1 MKGRIR
7 FRALIFSKENSNC
20 CVNFSSRFI
29 SCAKN
34 SFFFFFLDSLRTGK
48 ENVAREYDILRN
60 FECRVTMIRRFND
73 LEIEKRDKTR
83 RMTRSRK
90 FPQTRLRYTFFF
102 KLHGQRPP
110 PRPSNIRPLVHS
122 SSDLNCRFTRRQRV
136 FVRAIESPRDKP
148 DLPIIFSS
156 QRRFPSVAGR
166 RTDVVATPSQTS
178 GNPRRFHPTRYKTR
192 RQRDEHFR
200 LPFSREL
207 RISTSPPAEFHENR
221 DSASTEASVSDSIG
235 VWILSSSF
243 SFF

>member
-1 MKGRIR
+1 
-7 FRALIFSKENSNC
+7 
-20 CVNFSSRFI
+20 
-29 SCAKN
+29 
-34 SFFFFFLDSLRTGK
+34 
-48 ENVAREYDILRN
+48 
-60 FECRVTMIRRFND
+60 MIRRFND

-90 FPQTRLRYTFFF
+90 FPQTQLRYTFFF

-148 DLPIIFSS
+148 DPPIIFSS